1 MSEKLKLTLIIIGL
15 FLLMCLGII
24 CVGWSIYAFVKY
36 GNKPITEI
44 PAWALWFMFRGG
56 SN

>member
-1 MSEKLKLTLIIIGL
+1 MNRIDWK
-15 FLLMCLGII
+15 FVALMIAIVVVGIVALI

-44 PAWALWFMFRGG
+44 PSWALWFMFRG
-56 SN
+56 